1 MFVLNLSIS
10 TLLNI
15 IMVSEGE
22 SSSNAGNNMTQQII
36 LCPTC
41 QTTRPHN
48 VESCPKC
55 ARKRAKKVRF
65 PEAAN
70 CWRCRKEIFPMD
82 YYCSRCNQ
90 YYMQKEPEPEDVN
103 FREPDPDADWLVVDR
118 PAKPEANVLEEWEEY
133 EALESNKR
141 AGTETRGVRNAD
153 GIEDGEQHV
162 SEPGIFSM
170 ALSWRRAFNL

>member
-1 MFVLNLSIS
+1 
-10 TLLNI
+10 
-15 IMVSEGE
+15 
-22 SSSNAGNNMTQQII
+22 
-36 LCPTC
+36 
-41 QTTRPHN
+41 
-48 VESCPKC
+48 
-55 ARKRAKKVRF
+55 
-65 PEAAN
+65 
-70 CWRCRKEIFPMD
+70 MD

-103 FREPDPDADWLVVDR
+103 FREPDPDAEWLVVGR
-118 PAKPEANVLEEWEEY
+118 PAQPEANVLEEWEEY